1 MKPYIY
7 SEAQIRD
14 QFGDE
19 TLNYLKNKNRGGTS
33 SEKGNTYENFFAVY
47 QLARLAPQVIE
58 RKESLYLSS
67 QTLAFVDDL
76 IIDHDDPEIT
86 LKHYQLKNSSSVS
99 WGQELKSIADDFRKQ
114 QQINQTINR
123 LSELCLVVSDP
134 KLSSSLKQSQPDD
147 LKAYSQVEHFPY
159 AKKLTQVIAKEAKFL
174 EAIQYLSAFEDPA
187 PDKIECAATVLLGA
201 WTACD
206 KANASVLEILQKAQ
220 ETSPSYIRVLS
231 QEWEIDPDVKQIL
244 DNVANFSYNTAKGF
258 LHWQY
263 GGGLEEGTL
272 PYSCITPQFKQ
283 LESLIKRQ
291 KPTSYEDLE
300 VFLI

>member
-1 MKPYIY
+1 MY

-19 TLNYLKNKNRGGTS
+19 TLNYLKNKNRGGS
-33 SEKGNTYENFFAVY
+33 NSEKGNSYENFFAVY
-47 QLARLAPQVIE
+47 QLAQLAVQVIE
-58 RKESLYLSS
+58 RNESISLSR
-67 QTLAFVDDL
+67 QVLAFVDDL
-76 IIDHDDPEIT
+76 IIDHGGPEIP
-86 LKHYQLKNSSSVS
+86 LKHYQLKNSDSIS
-99 WGQELKSIADDFRKQ
+99 WGQGLRSIADDFRKQ

-123 LSELCLVVSDP
+123 SSDLYLIVSNP
-134 KLSSSLKQSQPDD
+134 QLKSSLEQSQPDD
-147 LKAYSQVEHFPY
+147 LKSYSQVAFFPY
-159 AKKLTQVIAKEAKFL
+159 ARKLIQVLEQDAGFL
-174 EAIQYLSAFEDPA
+174 DAIKYLSAFDNPA

-206 KANASVLEILQKAQ
+206 KSNASVLEILQTAQ
-220 ETSPSYIRVLS
+220 RTSPSFIRVLG

-258 LHWQY
+258 LHWQF
-263 GGGLEEGTL
+263 GSGLEEGTL
-272 PYSCITPQFKQ
+272 SYDCNTPQFKKF
-283 LESLIKRQ
+283 ESLIKRK